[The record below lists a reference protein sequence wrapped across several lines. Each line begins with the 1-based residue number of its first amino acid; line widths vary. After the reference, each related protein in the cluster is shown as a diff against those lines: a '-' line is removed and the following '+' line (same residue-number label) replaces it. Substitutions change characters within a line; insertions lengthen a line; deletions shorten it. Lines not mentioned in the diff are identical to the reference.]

1 MSVRC
6 LSLMVTAFAVSSSV
20 ARADD
25 RLSDEARG
33 EQLYTRHC
41 LACHGAQLD
50 GHGPV
55 AAALIANVPDLRLE
69 MVDAN
74 IEGHVAVV
82 LAGQGSMPS
91 FSLSFDRYD
100 ARRVW
105 RHMQRVATSDIPD
118 TDTDADA
125 EPDTQ
130 EAAP

>member
-1 MSVRC
+1 
-6 LSLMVTAFAVSSSV
+6 
-20 ARADD
+20 
-25 RLSDEARG
+25 
-33 EQLYTRHC
+33 
-41 LACHGAQLD
+41 
-50 GHGPV
+50 
-55 AAALIANVPDLRLE
+55 
-69 MVDAN
+69 
-74 IEGHVAVV
+74 VAVV

>member
-1 MSVRC
+1 
-6 LSLMVTAFAVSSSV
+6 
-20 ARADD
+20 
-25 RLSDEARG
+25 
-33 EQLYTRHC
+33 
-41 LACHGAQLD
+41 
-50 GHGPV
+50 
-55 AAALIANVPDLRLE
+55 

-118 TDTDADA
+118 TDADA